1 MKPEY
6 SESESETAA
15 SGCGAKERLIVALD
29 VPSAEQA
36 LGLARQLG
44 GRIGMFKIGSQLYA
58 AEGPALVR
66 ELVAAGEKVFLDL
79 KLHDIPEVVRAAV
92 RSLCRLGISMLT
104 VHSLGGAEM
113 ISRAREAI
121 DELGF
126 DQKPLLLSV
135 TLLTSLDS
143 RALRRLGIRTAHEKL
158 VLGLARAAM
167 EAGADGLVAS
177 AREAKLLRRSLKRAA
192 VIVAP
197 GIRPE
202 GTEAHDQKRTAT
214 PREAILAGVDYL
226 VVGRPITRADDPVSA
241 AEAIIKEIE
250 EALG

>member
-1 MKPEY
+1 MSPED
-6 SESESETAA
+6 SASKSETAA
-15 SGCGAKERLIVALD
+15 SGCSAKERLIVALD
-29 VPSAEQA
+29 VPDAGQA
-36 LGLARQLG
+36 LGLARRLSG
-44 GRIGMFKIGSQLYA
+44 HVGMFKVGSQLYA

-92 RSLCRLGISMLT
+92 RSICRLGISMLT

-113 ISRAREAI
+113 RSRAREAI
-121 DELGF
+121 DESGF
-126 DQKPLLLSV
+126 DEKPLLLSV

-143 RALRRLGIRTAHEKL
+143 QALRRLGIRAAHEKL
-158 VLGLARAAM
+158 VLSLARVAV
-167 EAGADGLVAS
+167 EARADGLVAS
-177 AREAKLLRRSLKRAA
+177 AREAMLLRRSLQRPAI
-192 VIVAP
+192 IVAP

-202 GTEAHDQKRTAT
+202 GAEAHDQKRTAT
-214 PREAILAGVDYL
+214 PRQAVSAGVDYL
-226 VVGRPITRADDPVSA
+226 VVGRPITRAEDPASA